1 MIISFAYTAEAFL
14 SGRKTV
20 TRRVW
25 KPRTLAMW
33 QKAWDEGRYIHDAV
47 DKALYRGGQ
56 RIGKLRLTCRP
67 YQERLSDMA
76 VLDLAAEGGLWAT
89 RQAFYD
95 EFGGDPEQVV
105 TVVRFEAILGGD
117 DAHSQLYDAG

>member
-20 TRRVW
+20 TRRMW

-33 QKAWDEGRYIHDAV
+33 QRAWDEGRHVHDAV
-47 DKALYRGGQ
+47 DKALYRGGK

-67 YQERLSDMA
+67 YQEWLGDMPESD
-76 VLDLAAEGGLWAT
+76 LKAEGGLWASK
-89 RQAFYD
+89 REFID
-95 EFGGDPEQVV
+95 LFGGDSEQVV
-105 TVVRFEAILGGD
+105 TVVRFVKEG
-117 DAHSQLYDAG
+117 